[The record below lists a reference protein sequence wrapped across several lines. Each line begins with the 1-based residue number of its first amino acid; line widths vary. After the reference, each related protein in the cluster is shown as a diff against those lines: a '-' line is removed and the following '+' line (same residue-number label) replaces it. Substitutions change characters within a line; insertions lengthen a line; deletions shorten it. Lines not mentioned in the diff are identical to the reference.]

1 MNSSTKTL
9 AAGLLPAFLL
19 GLTACGSTADN
30 PLIGD
35 WRLSSGGDCPYER
48 LSFTPSLK
56 TSHRVAIGP
65 NPPEQHTGAVTYTVE
80 GSSVIV
86 HGQGTG
92 AGAMVYTFTSP
103 DTMQP
108 SGSDGCTYSRVS
120 GG

>member
-1 MNSSTKTL
+1 MRSRTKTL
-9 AAGLLPAFLL
+9 AAGLLLFFLL
-19 GLTACGSTADN
+19 PLAACGSAADN

-48 LSFTPSLK
+48 LSFTPSQM

-65 NPPEQHTGAVTYTVE
+65 NPPEQHTGAVSYSVE
-80 GSSVIV
+80 GNSVIV

-92 AGAMVYTFTSP
+92 AGAMVYTFPSP

-108 SGSDGCTYSRVS
+108 SGSDGCTYSRAS